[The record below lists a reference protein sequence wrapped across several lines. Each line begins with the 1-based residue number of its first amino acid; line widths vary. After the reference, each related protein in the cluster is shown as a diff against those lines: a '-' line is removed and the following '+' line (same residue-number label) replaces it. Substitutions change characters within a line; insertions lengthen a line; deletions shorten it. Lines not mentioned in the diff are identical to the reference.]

1 MQSSSLIGP
10 IYQPVREIQEL
21 RGEMV
26 EGMCSLFVK
35 ADTCILLEQFLGM
48 IQEWMERKKDNAD

>member
-1 MQSSSLIGP
+1 
-10 IYQPVREIQEL
+10 
-21 RGEMV
+21 MV

-35 ADTCILLEQFLGM
+35 ADTFILLEQFLGM